1 MSTTYK
7 SSEFGYYPFPIDLKG
22 DRFSIETLQDL
33 DGAVHSVK
41 THKNTFGSW
50 IYSGPRVRQVSKAMT
65 TELPYPQRI
74 FGLPKTH
81 RLTIQTDDDEAISFV
96 VWCLSFF
103 LGMELTTTEAGY
115 LDGAPIEPGHLTD
128 FVINEDPGRVVE
140 IALGILSTEGNKSV
154 VPARYA
160 AVIHALFLS
169 NYHQYF
175 PFEKFHYAYVAID
188 ACYRLQETR
197 VNLKRDIPHKQ
208 RIMWVCNELSVPAPT
223 WADPGSPNNIADER
237 NLAVHEALFFGGPL
251 GYKTI
256 SGNPKWAAEGNLIE
270 QMQALVCRLL
280 VALFGFS
287 HTAYARSPANSK
299 QTQELSL
306 A

>member
-1 MSTTYK
+1 MSTTSK

-22 DRFSIETLQDL
+22 DRFSIETLPNL
-33 DGAVHSVK
+33 DGAIHSVK
-41 THKNTFGSW
+41 AHKNTFGSW
-50 IYSGPRVRQVSKAMT
+50 IYSGPRVRQVSKDVTA
-65 TELPYPQRI
+65 ELPYPQRI

-81 RLTIQTDDDEAISFV
+81 RLTIQTDDDEAMSFV

-128 FVINEDPGRVVE
+128 FVINDDPGRVVD
-140 IALGILSTEGNKSV
+140 IALNILAAEGENSE

-160 AVIHALFLS
+160 AVIQALILS
-169 NYHQYF
+169 KYHQYL
-175 PFEKFHYAYVAID
+175 PFERFHYAYVAID
-188 ACYRLQETR
+188 GCYRFQAKR
-197 VNLKRDIPHKQ
+197 VNLRRDIPHGQ
-208 RIMWVCNELSVPAPT
+208 RIMWVCNELSVPVPS
-223 WADPGSPNNIADER
+223 WADPTSANNIASER

-256 SGNPKWAAEGNLIE
+256 SQSPKWSAEGNVIE

-280 VALFGFS
+280 VALFGFG
-287 HTAYARSPANSK
+287 HTVYAGSSATSRQN
-299 QTQELSL
+299 QLLSL